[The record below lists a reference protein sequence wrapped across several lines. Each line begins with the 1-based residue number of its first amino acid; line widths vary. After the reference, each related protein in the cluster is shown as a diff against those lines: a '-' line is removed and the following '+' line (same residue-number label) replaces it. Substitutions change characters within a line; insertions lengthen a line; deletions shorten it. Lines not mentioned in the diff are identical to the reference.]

1 MLALEARI
9 KTLQGRVNALEG
21 MCMMFA
27 GIVIANTGNDPDGS
41 KTATIL
47 EMLRAV
53 VRNRI
58 VETHSDDCRA
68 ETEKAVDQ
76 LATLLRE
83 SIPSLRSGF
92 RHDA

>member
-1 MLALEARI
+1 MTELEARI
-9 KTLQGRVNALEG
+9 KTLQGRINALEG

-41 KTATIL
+41 KAAAIL
-47 EMLRAV
+47 EMLRAT

-58 VETHSDDCRA
+58 VETHSEDCRP
-68 ETEKAVDQ
+68 ETEKAVDEV
-76 LATLLRE
+76 AALLRE